1 MAPRPVVFRVRWQ
14 IRGPH
19 VHIRLFVGGPHF
31 TSTLAL
37 CGTLMMTRQ
46 EFEAFRRATA
56 ADTFQ
61 ILPEESE
68 DA

>member
-1 MAPRPVVFRVRWQ
+1 MKVFRVRWR
-14 IRGPH
+14 IKGAH
-19 VHIRLFVGGPHF
+19 VHVRIFVGSSN
-31 TSTLAL
+31 STLAL
-37 CGTLMMTRQ
+37 CGTLMMTKA
-46 EFEAFRRATA
+46 EFRAFRQATA